1 MRSCLS
7 RSDWLEVCAMHQALL
22 SACIFSLN
30 SPAHNF
36 ELAYVEFVN
45 IFPYANINS
54 LLCMDFVQDL
64 MVKIDRQQ
72 LQEEQVEEQVSEP
85 QAKDMEMDDDE
96 VSYLDLQD
104 KCECQACAILKR

>member
-1 MRSCLS
+1 MRNCLS
-7 RSDWLEVCAMHQALL
+7 RSDWLEVCAMHHALL

-36 ELAYVEFVN
+36 KLAYVEFVN
-45 IFPYANINS
+45 ILPYANINS